1 MWCVATLVAA
11 TLLPATALAGT
22 LEGRLTD
29 SMTGTPIPEAE
40 VHVLGTNRT
49 ATTDAEGRWAFHLP
63 EGEYALEIEATL
75 GSESANFRVVD
86 QHVPQY
92 KEADTHLPT
101 DHFLDRGVPRRS
113 RPLGAPVPRLDDP
126 STRGGSYD
134 LDDLPETLPD
144 TAPDRYTLPESPP
157 VTIRVARR
165 ENEATCRSRIVAIEE
180 VPLESY
186 VRGVLAPEIG
196 VFRNQPG
203 ASEVFEAF
211 APAAKS
217 YALWFVLRHRAG
229 QRRTVDEPKPP
240 HGHEWF
246 HLDDTPCNQRY
257 SDMRFDRTDRA
268 AEARSGE
275 ILVKEGAPDT
285 IDKFE
290 YAASCGGHGT
300 RPEYQ
305 TEIVPDDSPSRAC
318 VGDWCGHDDCAGHAD
333 HPDVPG
339 ADSCLVRGICQW
351 GALEWADAGR
361 AADWLIEHYQPNLTL
376 RDIGDDRPESV
387 TLTGFVHTDPEK
399 VADSGVPG
407 ATVRLAD
414 GPETTTD
421 ETGRYTFRQI
431 PLSRGT
437 VTATASKSGYTA
449 NTRSRPL
456 EGGRTNWLSIPLTRT
471 VDPPGDADTGPGTGP
486 SGDSGLADDTDNPP
500 GPDAGPKPTA
510 GPYGGL
516 GPMIAPSSGARSGC
530 TTAPPTDEKPSRRL
544 PVWPGI
550 VVLGSVWARIC
561 R

>member
-1 MWCVATLVAA
+1 MWFVVTLVAA
-11 TLLPATALAGT
+11 TSLPATALAGA

-29 SMTGTPIPEAE
+29 SMTGTPIPEAT
-40 VHVLGTNRT
+40 VHVLGTDRT
-49 ATTDAEGRWAFHLP
+49 ATTDSIGRWSFELP
-63 EGEYALEIEATL
+63 DGEYTLEIEARL
-75 GSESANFRVVD
+75 GDETETFRVVD

-92 KEADTHLPT
+92 KSADTHLPT
-101 DHFLDRGVPRRS
+101 DHFLERGVPRLS
-113 RPLGAPVPRLDDP
+113 RPIGAPVPRIDDP

-134 LDDLPETLPD
+134 LDNLPD
-144 TAPDRYTLPESPP
+144 AGPEAAPDRYTLPESPP

-165 ENEATCRSRIVAIEE
+165 ENEETCSSRIVAIEE

-186 VRGVLAPEIG
+186 AKGVLAPEIG
-196 VFRNQPG
+196 VFRNQQG

-229 QRRTVDEPKPP
+229 NRRTVDEPKPP

-268 AEARSGE
+268 AEARSGQ
-275 ILVKEGAPDT
+275 ILVKQGAPDT

-305 TEIVPDDSPSRAC
+305 NAIVPDDSPARAC
-318 VGDWCGHDDCAGHAD
+318 VGDWCGHDNCAGHAD
-333 HPDVPG
+333 HPDVSG
-339 ADSCLVRGICQW
+339 TDSCLVRGICQW

-361 AADWLIEHYQPNLTL
+361 DADWLLDHYQPNLTL
-376 RDIGDDRPESV
+376 RDIGDERPETV
-387 TLTGFVHTDPEK
+387 TLTGFVHTDPDN

-414 GPETTTD
+414 GRETTTD
-421 ETGRYTFRQI
+421 ETGRYTLREV

-437 VTATASKSGYTA
+437 VTATASKAGYTA
-449 NTRSRPL
+449 NTRSRTL
-456 EGGRTNWLSIPLTRT
+456 EGGQTNLLSIPI
-471 VDPPGDADTGPGTGP
+471 DKSDDSPDNADTGPDDGP
-486 SGDSGLADDTDNPP
+486 SGDTGVADGGDTLPS
-500 GPDAGPKPTA
+500 PDAGPPPTT
-510 GPYGGL
+510 GRYGGL
-516 GPMIAPSSGARSGC
+516 GPMIAPSSGTHSGC
-530 TTAPPTDEKPSRRL
+530 TAAPPTDEKPSRR
-544 PVWPGI
+544 PPIWPG
-550 VVLGSVWARIC
+550 VVALGSVLARI
-561 R
+561 RR